1 LSTHT
6 GVTHMMVSMTSN
18 LANSDGLEALAAEV
32 VAAKLPPPGTR
43 RRILEQAGVSYR
55 DLAAVLDTTPM
66 TVMRWVHG
74 TVEPRTRRDRVKF
87 REALERLEEASS

>member
-6 GVTHMMVSMTSN
+6 GVTRIVGGVTSN
-18 LANSDGLEALAAEV
+18 LASSDLEALAAEV

-74 TVEPRTRRDRVKF
+74 TVEPRTRRDRAKL
-87 REALERLEEASS
+87 REALERLEEAAQ